1 MAEPGKILLPTQ
13 RLTTYI
19 LIDLAFTAFGNFT
32 SARLVSLKGRE
43 KYDNCCRARE
53 KPVLINSRQTDRES
67 ERQELGRQAGSV
79 AEAVIKVV

>member
-1 MAEPGKILLPTQ
+1 M
-13 RLTTYI
+13 
-19 LIDLAFTAFGNFT
+19 
-32 SARLVSLKGRE
+32 SLKGRE